1 MKYAMLVLKNL
12 TRSKRRTILTV
23 LSIAV
28 SLFIFSALISMP
40 AVVNQFLADSASS
53 TRVAVHNKA
62 GVTYGIPEAYKQRV
76 VATPHVVAATAQSW
90 FGGIYHE
97 VSDQFPNMSVDP
109 EMVGETWPD
118 WDISPQA
125 LHDFQR
131 VRTSALVGRETMKR
145 FGFHV
150 GQQIMLRGTIYP
162 FNVTLDIVG
171 VLGGKAPPSFVI
183 FRRDYLEEVR
193 GRPGFVDVIWVKV
206 DNSAN
211 IPQVSSSLDEG
222 FANSSSETLT
232 EPEAAFYGADG
243 NRCRLHYRA
252 GRGQHHGDV
261 DPRAAHRDSG
271 TAIDRI
277 SRAHDPVD
285 APGGI
290 ADYRARR
297 RIAGMRRRLHTAQAG
312 QRAGRGWND
321 PDAGAGA
328 LCGAGS
334 RSADR
339 PAKRA
344 RAGRGRGKAQYRRR
358 YPGGCV
364 RWRSRSNTTCAA
376 CSCGV
381 FPPS

>member
-76 VATPHVVAATAQSW
+76 AATPHVVAATAQSW
-90 FGGIYHE
+90 FGGVYHE
-97 VSDQFPNMSVDP
+97 VRDQFPNMALDP
-109 EMVGETWPD
+109 EMVGETFPD

-131 VRTSALVGRETMKR
+131 IRTGALVGTETMKR

-150 GQQIMLRGTIYP
+150 GQKIMLRGTIYP

-171 VLGGKAPPSFVI
+171 TLGGKAPPSFVI

-211 IPQVSSSLDEG
+211 IPQVTASLDEG

-232 EPEAAFYGADG
+232 EPEAAFYGAFIAG
-243 NRCRLHYRA
+243 YRVFFQLAELMGIVVVFTIGLVAANTAAMSIRERRTEIAVLRSIGFPAHTILSMLLAESLIIALAGGLLGCGAAYTLLRLVSVQGVVGTIRMPA
-252 GRGQHHGDV
+252 STLF
-261 DPRAAHRDSG
+261 AALGAAALIGLLSALVPAAAAARRN
-271 TAIDRI
+271 I
-277 SRAHDPVD
+277 VD
-285 APGGI
+285 AI
-290 ADYRARR
+290 RAV
-297 RIAGMRRRLHTAQAG
+297 A
-312 QRAGRGWND
+312 
-321 PDAGAGA
+321 
-328 LCGAGS
+328 
-334 RSADR
+334 
-339 PAKRA
+339 
-344 RAGRGRGKAQYRRR
+344 
-358 YPGGCV
+358 
-364 RWRSRSNTTCAA
+364 
-376 CSCGV
+376 
-381 FPPS
+381 

>member
-109 EMVGETWPD
+109 EAVGETWPD

-131 VRTSALVGRETMKR
+131 VRTGALVGRETMKR

-150 GQQIMLRGTIYP
+150 GQRIMLRGTIYP

-171 VLGGKAPPSFVI
+171 TLRGKAPSSFVI

-211 IPQVSSSLDEG
+211 IPQVISSLDEG

-232 EPEAAFYGADG
+232 EPEAAFYGAFLAG
-243 NRCRLHYRA
+243 YRVFFQLAELMGIVVVFTIGLVAANTAAMSIRERRTEIAVLRSIGFPAHTILSMLLAESLIIALA
-252 GRGQHHGDV
+252 GGLLGCG
-261 DPRAAHRDSG
+261 AAYLLLKLITVQG
-271 TAIDRI
+271 VVGAIRMP
-277 SRAHDPVD
+277 APVLF
-285 APGGI
+285 AALGAAALIGLLSALVP
-290 ADYRARR
+290 AAAAARR
-297 RIAGMRRRLHTAQAG
+297 NIIDTI
-312 QRAGRGWND
+312 RAV
-321 PDAGAGA
+321 A
-328 LCGAGS
+328 
-334 RSADR
+334 
-339 PAKRA
+339 
-344 RAGRGRGKAQYRRR
+344 
-358 YPGGCV
+358 
-364 RWRSRSNTTCAA
+364 
-376 CSCGV
+376 
-381 FPPS
+381 

>member
-109 EMVGETWPD
+109 QMVGETWPD
-118 WDISPQA
+118 WDISPRA

-131 VRTSALVGRETMKR
+131 VRTGALVGRDTMKR

-232 EPEAAFYGADG
+232 EPEAAFYGAFIAG
-243 NRCRLHYRA
+243 YRVFFQLAQLMGIVVVFTIGLVAANTAAMSIRERRTEIAVLRSIGFPAHTILSMLLAESLIIALA
-252 GRGQHHGDV
+252 GGLLGCG
-261 DPRAAHRDSG
+261 AAYLLLKLVTVQG
-271 TAIDRI
+271 VVGAIRMPT
-277 SRAHDPVD
+277 PVLF
-285 APGGI
+285 AALGAAALIGLLSALVP
-290 ADYRARR
+290 AAAAARR
-297 RIAGMRRRLHTAQAG
+297 NIVDVI
-312 QRAGRGWND
+312 RA
-321 PDAGAGA
+321 
-328 LCGAGS
+328 
-334 RSADR
+334 
-339 PAKRA
+339 
-344 RAGRGRGKAQYRRR
+344 
-358 YPGGCV
+358 V
-364 RWRSRSNTTCAA
+364 
-376 CSCGV
+376 V
-381 FPPS
+381 

>member
-28 SLFIFSALISMP
+28 SLFIFSALVSMP
-40 AVVNQFLADSASS
+40 AVVNRFLADSASS

-90 FGGIYHE
+90 FGGVYHE
-97 VSDQFPNMSVDP
+97 VRDQFPNMAVDP
-109 EMVGETWPD
+109 EKVGETFPD
-118 WDISPQA
+118 WDISPQS

-131 VRTSALVGRETMKR
+131 IRTGALVGTETMKR

-150 GQQIMLRGTIYP
+150 GQKIMLRGTIYP

-211 IPQVSSSLDEG
+211 IPQVTASLDEG

-232 EPEAAFYGADG
+232 EPEAAFYGAFIAG
-243 NRCRLHYRA
+243 YRVFFQLAELMGIVVVFTIGLVAANTAAMSIRERRTEIAVLRSIGFPAHTILSMLLAESLIIALA
-252 GRGQHHGDV
+252 GGLLGCGSAYLLLKLITVQGVVGAIRMPTPV
-261 DPRAAHRDSG
+261 LFAALGAAALIGLLS
-271 TAIDRI
+271 AIVP
-277 SRAHDPVD
+277 A
-285 APGGI
+285 A
-290 ADYRARR
+290 AAARR
-297 RIAGMRRRLHTAQAG
+297 NIVDTI
-312 QRAGRGWND
+312 RAV
-321 PDAGAGA
+321 A
-328 LCGAGS
+328 
-334 RSADR
+334 
-339 PAKRA
+339 
-344 RAGRGRGKAQYRRR
+344 
-358 YPGGCV
+358 
-364 RWRSRSNTTCAA
+364 
-376 CSCGV
+376 
-381 FPPS
+381 